1 MVFVGPAPRQRPDL
15 QPYPY
20 RQHLS
25 QEMQLT
31 FHSALAEMCVAQ
43 PSNENV
49 CTKFQTRSLF
59 FWQKN
64 TSLLEPVKTMTLGQ
78 PEDLLPKFTAEQ
90 APTSWVHLS
99 YQDIYQISTSP
110 LLDRLGQTP
119 HYHFEII
126 TRCNSPKS
134 QTSHQLGSCAQLT
147 TKSRLRTLQ
156 L

>member
-59 FWQKN
+59 FLVEKHV
-64 TSLLEPVKTMTLGQ
+64 SLG
-78 PEDLLPKFTAEQ
+78 
-90 APTSWVHLS
+90 
-99 YQDIYQISTSP
+99 
-110 LLDRLGQTP
+110 
-119 HYHFEII
+119 
-126 TRCNSPKS
+126 
-134 QTSHQLGSCAQLT
+134 
-147 TKSRLRTLQ
+147 TLQ
-156 L
+156 DNDPWLAGGSPSQIHS